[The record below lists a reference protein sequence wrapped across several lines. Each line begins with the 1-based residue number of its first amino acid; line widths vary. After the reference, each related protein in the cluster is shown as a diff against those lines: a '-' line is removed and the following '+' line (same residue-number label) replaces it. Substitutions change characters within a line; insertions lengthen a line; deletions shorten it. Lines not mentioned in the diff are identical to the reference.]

1 MSSQIVISK
10 LAMGVIMI
18 TKYFDQRQFAKGFK
32 NPHDSLDPASSLARP
47 SANTQDNSADLLI
60 VTVFVVVCFIAF

>member
-1 MSSQIVISK
+1 
-10 LAMGVIMI
+10 MI